1 MILRHLLAALLLAA
15 TLPALADST
24 GSKAPTV
31 SNMSVQQFLAYHDD
45 VARRA
50 KTKDF
55 EALSRSER
63 EQLAASQGEI
73 RAALAGKATM
83 SDLDDPARL
92 VVFNAHEKVLALVT
106 KAEDERMVCTQQKR
120 IGSNRRTLECRT
132 VAQLR
137 EDRERAQDNRMRTRT
152 CDPSTPGCGTRD

>member
-24 GSKAPTV
+24 ASKAPTV

-55 EALSRSER
+55 EGLSRGER
-63 EQLAASQGEI
+63 DQLAAAQGEI
-73 RAALAGKATM
+73 RQALAGKASMT
-83 SDLDDPARL
+83 DLDDPAKL

-106 KAEDERMVCTQQKR
+106 KAEDERLVCKQQKR

-137 EDRERAQDNRMRTRT
+137 EERERAQDSRMRNRT
-152 CDPSTPGCGTRD
+152 CDPSLGACGARD